1 MERVMPVFIRIG
13 LAALLS
19 IALVYVGPQLLGAIL
34 AFLPDAFYEALPLHP
49 FILIL
54 LLSGLLAGIC
64 LALIAPN
71 RRLVSSGL
79 VAFGLIALG
88 SISFYSNLCSPEE
101 TQRIHDDWAAI
112 PQYNL
117 GQPLDQQP
125 VQSAALTS
133 VSYDCLLP
141 ETGWE
146 SAGAIA
152 GDLLTSFLGV
162 ALGILLVPRRRQRPT
177 PEFI

>member
-1 MERVMPVFIRIG
+1 MPVFIRIG

-64 LALIAPN
+64 LALIVPN

>member
-1 MERVMPVFIRIG
+1 MPIFIRVG

-19 IALVYVGPQLLGAIL
+19 IALVYVGPQLLGGML
-34 AFLPDAFYEALPLHP
+34 AFLPDAFYEALPMHP

-64 LALIAPN
+64 LALMAPN
-71 RRLVSSGL
+71 RRLVTSGL

-88 SISFYSNLCSPEE
+88 SISFYNNLCSPEE

-125 VQSAALTS
+125 LQFGALNS

-141 ETGWE
+141 ETGWD

-177 PEFI
+177 PEII